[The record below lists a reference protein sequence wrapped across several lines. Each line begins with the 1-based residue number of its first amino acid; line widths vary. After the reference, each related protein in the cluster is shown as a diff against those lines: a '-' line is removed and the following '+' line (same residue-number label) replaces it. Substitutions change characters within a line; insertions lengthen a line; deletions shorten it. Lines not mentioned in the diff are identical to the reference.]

1 MLSYEKKAKEILKGS
16 GIELNGNNPWDI
28 KVLDNRA
35 YERVFKYAT
44 LGFGEAY
51 MDKWI
56 EIEALDEFFY
66 RIFTNKIEEKIKS
79 PVMLLY
85 KLKSMFS
92 NDPYEVGRVHYD
104 IGNDLYE
111 KMLDKRM
118 IYSCGYWKKCEDL
131 PEAKNLDEAQEH
143 KLEMICR
150 KLKLKEGERVL
161 DIGCGWGGLL
171 KYMAEK
177 YNIKGVGVSVSK
189 KQIEYANANKG
200 DLDLEF
206 RLCDY
211 RDVKEKFD
219 KIVSVGMFEHVGYK
233 HYNEFMKIA
242 NRCLKDD
249 GLFLL
254 HTIGSL
260 ESVKSCDPWINKY
273 IFPNSMLPS
282 LKQISEAAEGKFVI
296 EDVHNF
302 GYEYYPTL
310 MSWYNNFVNAW
321 DELKD
326 KYDERFFRMWKFYL
340 LSSAALFKARINQV
354 WQIVL
359 SKNGVKEGY
368 VRFC

>member
-1 MLSYEKKAKEILKGS
+1 MLSYEKKAKELLKGT

-35 YERVFKYAT
+35 YERVFKYGT

-56 EIEALDEFFY
+56 EIDALDEFFY
-66 RIFTNKIEEKIKS
+66 RIFTNHVEDRLFS
-79 PVMLLY
+79 PIMVFY
-85 KLKSMFS
+85 KLKSMLS
-92 NDPYEVGRVHYD
+92 HDPYEVGKVHYD

-118 IYSCGYWKKCEDL
+118 IYSCGYWKKCGDL

-150 KLKLKEGERVL
+150 KLQLKEGDTVL

-177 YNIKGVGVSVSK
+177 YKIKGVGVSVSK
-189 KQIEYANANKG
+189 EQIKYANEHKG

-211 RDVKEKFD
+211 RDIKEKFD
-219 KIVSVGMFEHVGYK
+219 KVVSVGMFEHVGYK
-233 HYNEFMKIA
+233 HYKEYMKVV

-260 ESVKSCDPWINKY
+260 RSVKSCDPWINKY

-282 LKQISEAAEGKFVI
+282 IKQISQAAEGQFVI
-296 EDVHNF
+296 EDIHNI

-310 MSWYNNFVNAW
+310 MSWYENFVNSW

-340 LSSAALFKARINQV
+340 LSSAAFFKARINQV
-354 WQIVL
+354 WQIVF

-368 VRFC
+368 VRPC

>member
-1 MLSYEKKAKEILKGS
+1 
-16 GIELNGNNPWDI
+16 
-28 KVLDNRA
+28 
-35 YERVFKYAT
+35 
-44 LGFGEAY
+44 
-51 MDKWI
+51 
-56 EIEALDEFFY
+56 
-66 RIFTNKIEEKIKS
+66 
-79 PVMLLY
+79 
-85 KLKSMFS
+85 
-92 NDPYEVGRVHYD
+92 
-104 IGNDLYE
+104 
-111 KMLDKRM
+111 MLDKRM
-118 IYSCGYWKKCEDL
+118 IYSCAYWKKCGDL

-150 KLKLKEGERVL
+150 KLQLKEGDRVL

-189 KQIEYANANKG
+189 EQIKYANEHKG

-219 KIVSVGMFEHVGYK
+219 KVVSVGMFEHVGYK
-233 HYNEFMKIA
+233 HYKEFMKVV

-260 ESVKSCDPWINKY
+260 KSVKSCDPWINKY

-282 LKQISEAAEGKFVI
+282 LKQISEAAEGLFVI
-296 EDVHNF
+296 EDIHNF

-310 MSWYNNFVNAW
+310 MSWYKNFVNSW

-354 WQIVL
+354 WQIVF
-359 SKNGVKEGY
+359 SKNGVKGGY

>member
-35 YERVFKYAT
+35 YKRVFKYAT

-92 NDPYEVGRVHYD
+92 NDPYKVGRIHYD

-189 KQIEYANANKG
+189 KQIEYANTNKG

-211 RDVKEKFD
+211 KDVKEKFD
-219 KIVSVGMFEHVGYK
+219 KIVSIGMFEHVGYK
-233 HYNEFMKIA
+233 HYNEFMKVA